1 MNDAFEKRTVTSADE
16 LPEPL
21 VATPSVEDANAEEPS
36 ATALFDLYEQIA
48 EKRPG
53 TRDAEIF
60 EKIREWTFS
69 DFSLSA
75 HQFVGISKQEMDEWQ
90 RRHRIHLSAGHIRPD
105 PVDIQRGHAWGH
117 IRMVNSLNRLH
128 SEMGP
133 PSAQELGLPSRNHQP
148 RSPQSHGRDDAKTP
162 SAEATRDSSRRDN
175 TRQLAVDGD
184 VLPLGQGAVA

>member
-1 MNDAFEKRTVTSADE
+1 MNGSVGTASTSA
-16 LPEPL
+16 P
-21 VATPSVEDANAEEPS
+21 ATFAP
-36 ATALFDLYEQIA
+36 
-48 EKRPG
+48 
-53 TRDAEIF
+53 
-60 EKIREWTFS
+60 IRW
-69 DFSLSA
+69 
-75 HQFVGISKQEMDEWQ
+75 IS
-90 RRHRIHLSAGHIRPD
+90 SAGTP
-105 PVDIQRGHAWGH
+105 GGH

-133 PSAQELGLPSRNHQP
+133 TLRARTRVAEPQSPP